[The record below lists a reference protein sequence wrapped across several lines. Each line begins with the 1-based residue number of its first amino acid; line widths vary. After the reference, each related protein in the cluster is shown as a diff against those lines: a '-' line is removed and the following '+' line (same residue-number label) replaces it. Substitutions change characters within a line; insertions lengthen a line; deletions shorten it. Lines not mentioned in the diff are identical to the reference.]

1 MDRKGAIGV
10 RGVIVIILVLIIVA
24 FLLQNSQVVEI
35 QFLGWKWSMS
45 KVILILFSMAVGF
58 FMGILTA
65 LEFIRRTR
73 RDKKPSTKESSTGL

>member
-45 KVILILFSMAVGF
+45 KVILIVFSMFVGALI
-58 FMGILTA
+58 GLILGRE
-65 LEFIRRTR
+65 LFRKRE
-73 RDKKPSTKESSTGL
+73 KKDIFKK